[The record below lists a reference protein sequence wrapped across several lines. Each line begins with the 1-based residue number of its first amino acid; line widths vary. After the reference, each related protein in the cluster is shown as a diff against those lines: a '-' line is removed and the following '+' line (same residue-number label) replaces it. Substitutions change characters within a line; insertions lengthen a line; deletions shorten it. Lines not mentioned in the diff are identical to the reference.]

1 MKYLF
6 RYLAATPRRL
16 ALYMII
22 APVNAAVD
30 VGLAYIMA
38 IAIEFAMAGDLRQA
52 GKYTLIFICYIL
64 LSFFTGYFRK
74 KLRFG
79 ILRDSVSELQT
90 ALHKQIFARSAE
102 AFAAL
107 HTADYISKLT
117 NDVEII
123 RDSFFNTIL
132 GLYTEKK
139 RE

>member
-6 RYLAATPRRL
+6 RYLATTPRRL

-52 GKYTLIFICYIL
+52 GKYTLILICYIL

-74 KLRFG
+74 KLRVG
-79 ILRDSVSELQT
+79 MPPS
-90 ALHKQIFARSAE
+90 
-102 AFAAL
+102 
-107 HTADYISKLT
+107 
-117 NDVEII
+117 
-123 RDSFFNTIL
+123 
-132 GLYTEKK
+132 
-139 RE
+139 

>member
-52 GKYTLIFICYIL
+52 GKYTLLFICYIL

-74 KLRFG
+74 KLRVG
-79 ILRDSVSELQT
+79 MPPS
-90 ALHKQIFARSAE
+90 
-102 AFAAL
+102 
-107 HTADYISKLT
+107 
-117 NDVEII
+117 
-123 RDSFFNTIL
+123 
-132 GLYTEKK
+132 
-139 RE
+139 